1 MRFEPRDLIENN
13 VSPGHPLAELGT
25 LVAGLALVGLALLF
39 TAWLAV
45 EGAVRFLPASLEQR
59 AFGVAAGA
67 FAVPSDARGAALDA
81 VLGRL
86 ARHWE
91 GHGYALRLGVVD
103 EEDLPNAFALPGGHV
118 LVTSAL
124 LDQAGSE
131 NELAFVLAHELGH
144 VEARDPLRAL
154 GRGLLVA
161 LALAALGGTDGSAI
175 VGSAA
180 TLGELAFSR
189 EQERAADRFALAL
202 VAAEYGHVAGA
213 SDFLARLPDAR
224 PAGGAERAVSW
235 LATHPRSADRV
246 AELDALAAAAGYPT
260 TGALTPLAP
269 EIRGG

>member
-1 MRFEPRDLIENN
+1 MRFEPRDLPENN
-13 VSPGHPLAELGT
+13 VSPGHPLAELLT

-39 TAWLAV
+39 AAWLAV

-59 AFGVAAGA
+59 VFGAAAGA
-67 FAVPSDARGAALDA
+67 FAATADARDEALEELLA
-81 VLGRL
+81 RL

-91 GHGYALRLGVVD
+91 GHGYALRLGVL
-103 EEDLPNAFALPGGHV
+103 EEDAMPNAFALPGGHV

-124 LDQAGSE
+124 LAQASSE

-144 VEARDPLRAL
+144 VEARDPLRGL

-161 LALAALGGTDGSAI
+161 LALAALGGSDGSAI
-175 VGSAA
+175 ASSAA

-213 SDFLARLPDAR
+213 SDFLARFPDAA
-224 PAGGAERAVSW
+224 PAKRAERAVSW

-246 AELDALAAAAGYPT
+246 AELDALASAAGYPT

-269 EIRGG
+269 EIRPE